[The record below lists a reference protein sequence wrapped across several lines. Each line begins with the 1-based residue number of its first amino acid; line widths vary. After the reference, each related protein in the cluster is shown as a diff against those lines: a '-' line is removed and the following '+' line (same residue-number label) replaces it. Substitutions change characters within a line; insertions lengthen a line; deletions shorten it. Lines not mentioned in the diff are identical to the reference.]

1 MGNTLEN
8 LLKDDTNYVYAR
20 DEFNNWLTEPVDYSM
35 NNILSKFKHYVFSYA
50 LNERLQNCKALYY
63 YNGRVR
69 LIKVVK
75 LAKSIIIYFKNNEIC
90 EKFLNCSE
98 SLVDYKI
105 TFRNRIFN
113 NNFDISLYKV
123 KKDDLLM
130 IQYEKRG

>member
-50 LNERLQNCKALYY
+50 LNERLHGCKAIYY

-75 LAKSIIIYFKNNEIC
+75 LESQLVIYFKDNNIC

-105 TFRNRIFN
+105 SFRDRVFN
-113 NNFDISLYKV
+113 NNFDIALYKV
-123 KKDDLLM
+123 KKDNLLM
-130 IQYEKRG
+130 IQYEKRK

>member
-20 DEFNNWLTEPVDYSM
+20 DEFNNWLTEPVDYSI
-35 NNILSKFKHYVFSYA
+35 NNIISKFKHYVFSYA

-75 LAKSIIIYFKNNEIC
+75 LAKSIIIYFKNNEIF